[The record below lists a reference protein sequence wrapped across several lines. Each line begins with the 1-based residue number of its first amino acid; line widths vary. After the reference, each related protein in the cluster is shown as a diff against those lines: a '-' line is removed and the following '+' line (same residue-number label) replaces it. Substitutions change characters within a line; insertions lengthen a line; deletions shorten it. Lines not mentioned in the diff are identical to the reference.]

1 MRVSLLRR
9 VLPARAAAISV
20 TLGSMTQFVG
30 QALFIL
36 SGLPVALSLIRGRE
50 LRLGLLLL
58 CALLLGF
65 LCLVLFVGFSRSLQD
80 RIGRLVARTRWL
92 AARWTSVP
100 ERWQALLGET
110 LTALRE
116 RPRAFVSSVTASLL
130 AWQAGVIETFVILRL
145 LQLPVGWPQ
154 ALAIEVLGVTIEGI
168 LFFVPAKMGTQ
179 EGGEGPDL
187 PRDGSASGQGI
198 RARAHPPPAR
208 ARLGGGGPGS
218 PGPLSAALSPGYA
231 GSRSPGRAGRVG
243 AEELPRQLAAQRE
256 QPHALEQRVQARA
269 GGVLVGVGQS
279 HLALVEIGE
288 LAAALADQLLR
299 GAEGLLLDAP
309 RAAGEALLRHR
320 ARDGRLG
327 RRTAISISDSRACL
341 LRLAHARAA
350 PAPCAAV
357 LEAAAGPEREARW
370 RRRWQPSRA

>member
-1 MRVSLLRR
+1 MVVLLNTLSWRQLIPTGERVPLTTLAPMLVAADALNAVNPIAYGGGELMRVSLLRR

-36 SGLPVALSLIRGRE
+36 SGLPIALSLIRGRE

-58 CALLLGF
+58 CALLLSF
-65 LCLVLFVGFSRSLQD
+65 LCLVLFVGFSRSFQD

-92 AARWTSVP
+92 AARWASVP

-179 EGGEGPDL
+179 EGGKVLIFLAMGL
-187 PRDGSASGQGI
+187 
-198 RARAHPPPAR
+198 PPAKGFALGLIR
-208 ARLGGGGPGS
+208 RL
-218 PGPLSAALSPGYA
+218 
-231 GSRSPGRAGRVG
+231 R
-243 AEELPRQLAAQRE
+243 
-256 QPHALEQRVQARA
+256 
-269 GGVLVGVGQS
+269 
-279 HLALVEIGE
+279 E
-288 LAAALADQLLR
+288 LAW
-299 GAEGLLLDAP
+299 
-309 RAAGEALLRHR
+309 
-320 ARDGRLG
+320 
-327 RRTAISISDSRACL
+327 
-341 LRLAHARAA
+341 
-350 PAPCAAV
+350 
-357 LEAAAGPEREARW
+357 AAAGLVALGRYQ
-370 RRRWQPSRA
+370 RR